1 MKKFYWLVS
10 VVVLMSIAGCGTIKG
25 LGEDISAVGGWFSR
39 GSTHVQE
46 NIGRG
51 SSDLDY

>member
-1 MKKFYWLVS
+1 MKKVTLMVS
-10 VVVLMSIAGCGTIKG
+10 VLLMLCVVGCGTIKG

-39 GSTHVQE
+39 GSESVQE
-46 NIGRG
+46 NMGG